1 MVKFGSFTDVW
12 FGLGLPVCWP
22 GQREAIEFH
31 HGWERQKIINGS
43 AILAPWGDSGIKTS
57 GIEALYF
64 LYYLLQV
71 CQACVHFVSVS
82 AFIQLT
88 WGTEQERVGE
98 GMAVSL
104 LLPVSQPAVTGTD
117 FFSLEMKL
125 SIHISFLYNMYHGCC
140 SSLPRSQN
148 TINHPEQSPGSC
160 NKKVLKPQKGKPEE
174 VSPQSRQISIT
185 QWKKKALVSI
195 KDSTQKPASW
205 GIPDFLGLC
214 GLAR

>member
-1 MVKFGSFTDVW
+1 MILEWESFSKLGADTTIFLRAIIIPFSLWQITSKTRLGHFGRLWATKRMVKFGSFTDVW

-31 HGWERQKIINGS
+31 HEWERQKIINGS

-104 LLPVSQPAVTGTD
+104 LLPVSQPAVTGTVFFQSGD
-117 FFSLEMKL
+117 EAQHPYFFSLQYVPRL
-125 SIHISFLYNMYHGCC
+125 LFL
-140 SSLPRSQN
+140 
-148 TINHPEQSPGSC
+148 
-160 NKKVLKPQKGKPEE
+160 
-174 VSPQSRQISIT
+174 SPQVSEHHQPSRT
-185 QWKKKALVSI
+185 KPWKL
-195 KDSTQKPASW
+195 Q
-205 GIPDFLGLC
+205 
-214 GLAR
+214 